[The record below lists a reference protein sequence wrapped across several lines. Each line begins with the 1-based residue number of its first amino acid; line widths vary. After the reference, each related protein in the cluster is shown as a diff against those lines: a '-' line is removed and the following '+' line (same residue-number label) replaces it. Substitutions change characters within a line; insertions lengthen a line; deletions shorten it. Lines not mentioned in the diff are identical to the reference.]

1 MTGLTDD
8 GGAILLNVMWVVY
21 DLVMLS
27 AVLDAAFY
35 GGFDTEEA

>member
-1 MTGLTDD
+1 MTDA

-35 GGFDTEEA
+35 GGFETQEEAA